1 MKNGHA
7 AALTGTL
14 LFRKGSA
21 TPADLLNGHVNGHAG
36 GSLGSTIN
44 LAPRPPRQSDPNAP
58 VRVSVKLDRARRQHL
73 QLAAAKLGISNQEL
87 LIAAL
92 DQYLR
97 NDVPARLAQP
107 CPCLQTAARPEPA

>member
-1 MKNGHA
+1 MKNGPF

-21 TPADLLNGHVNGHAG
+21 MPTDFISGHNGHSE

-44 LAPRPPRQSDPNAP
+44 LAPRPRQPDPNAP

-73 QLAAAKLGISNQEL
+73 QLAAAKLEISNQEL
-87 LIAAL
+87 LLAAL

-97 NDVPARLAQP
+97 NDVPARLVEP
-107 CPCLQTAARPEPA
+107 CACLQKAAARPEPL